1 MDNKKIIT
9 ATIIVVVLTII
20 IVIISHSLRNKPDQ
34 EFGSDK
40 NYQEQL
46 NKSASLLGL
55 SASNHEAIKKYFS
68 GDKAFN
74 KEKIKQHFTDTIVN
88 QDTLDFFRY
97 MDDLFKDSQD
107 LNDNLNRARQYL
119 YSVLPAEQAQLMLDL
134 YNKYLTL
141 QIDYYKKKSDKEPPR
156 TPEEAIANL
165 YELQESRRAIFGRES
180 ADMIFGNSVRAEEYT
195 IRRNAII
202 TDSNMTGLEK
212 ERKLSILSESIWGED
227 TAPFE
232 VNITPYQQ
240 YQSKLQLYSK
250 DLSEL
255 RTEEEKEALRQQLQ
269 RQTLSAKDIQK
280 LADVDREL
288 AEEKK
293 TKEQYYAREKEILN
307 DPSISQETKDM
318 KIRELQDATFGEEA
332 EAFRRGQ
339 AIQKETERLTKS
351 LRTH

>member
-20 IVIISHSLRNKPDQ
+20 IIIINHSLRNKSNQ
-34 EFGSDK
+34 EFSSDK
-40 NYQEQL
+40 AYREQL

-55 SASNHEAIKKYFS
+55 STSNHEAIRKYFS
-68 GDKAFN
+68 DDKDFS
-74 KEKIKQHFTDTIVN
+74 KEKIKQHFTDAIVN
-88 QDTLDFFRY
+88 EDTLNFFWY
-97 MDDLFKDSQD
+97 MDDLFKDSKD

-119 YSVLPAEQAQLMLDL
+119 YSVFPPEQAQMMLDL
-134 YNKYLTL
+134 YNKHLTL
-141 QIDYYKKKSDKEPPR
+141 QIDYYNKKKDTEITR

-165 YELQESRRAIFGRES
+165 YKLQESRRAIFGREN
-180 ADMIFGNSVRAEEYT
+180 ADIIFGNSVRAEEYT

-202 TDSNMTGLEK
+202 TDRNMAGLEK
-212 ERKLSILSESIWGED
+212 ERKLSILNESIWD
-227 TAPFE
+227 TDSAPFE
-232 VNITPYQQ
+232 VNTTPYEQ
-240 YQSKLQLYSK
+240 YQEKLQLYSK

-269 RQTLSAKDIQK
+269 RQTLSAEDIQR
-280 LADVDREL
+280 LTDVDREL

-293 TKEQYYAREKEILN
+293 TKEQYYALEKEILD

-332 EAFRRGQ
+332 EAFRRRQ

-351 LRTH
+351 SPNH

>member
-20 IVIISHSLRNKPDQ
+20 IVIINHSLRNKSDQ

-40 NYQEQL
+40 AYQEQL

-55 SASNHEAIKKYFS
+55 SASNQEAIRKYFS
-68 GDKAFN
+68 GNKDFN
-74 KEKIKQHFTDTIVN
+74 KEKIKQHFTGTIVN
-88 QDTLDFFRY
+88 EDTLDFFRY

-119 YSVLPAEQAQLMLDL
+119 NSVLPPEQAEKMLDL
-134 YNKYLTL
+134 YQKHLTI
-141 QIDYYKKKSDKEPPR
+141 QIDSYDPKRDKEIPR

-165 YELQESRRAIFGRES
+165 YKLQESRRVIFGREN
-180 ADMIFGNSVRAEEYT
+180 ADIIFGNSVRAEEYN

-212 ERKLSILSESIWGED
+212 ERQLSILNESIWGTD

-232 VNITPYQQ
+232 VNIMPYQQ

-250 DLSEL
+250 DFSDLH
-255 RTEEEKEALRQQLQ
+255 TEEEKEALRQQLQ
-269 RQTLSAKDIQK
+269 RQTLSPEDIQK
-280 LADVDREL
+280 LADVDRDL
-288 AEEKK
+288 AEEKR
-293 TKEQYYAREKEILN
+293 TKEQYYTREKEILN
-307 DPSISQETKDM
+307 DPSIGQETKDM

-332 EAFRRGQ
+332 EALRRRQ

-351 LRTH
+351 SRTN

>member
-9 ATIIVVVLTII
+9 ATTIVVVLTII
-20 IVIISHSLRNKPDQ
+20 IVIINHTLRNKSDQ

-40 NYQEQL
+40 AYREQL

-55 SASNHEAIKKYFS
+55 GASDQEAVRKYFS
-68 GDKAFN
+68 GGKDFG
-74 KEKIKQHFTDTIVN
+74 KEKIKQHFTGTIVN
-88 QDTLDFFRY
+88 EDTLDFFRY
-97 MDDLFKDSQD
+97 MDDLFKNSKD
-107 LNDNLNRARQYL
+107 LNDNLNSARQYL
-119 YSVLPAEQAQLMLDL
+119 YSVFPPEQAQLMLEL
-134 YNKYLTL
+134 YRKHLTI
-141 QIDYYKKKSDKEPPR
+141 QIDSYDSKRDKEIPQ

-165 YELQESRRAIFGRES
+165 YKLQESRRAIFGREN
-180 ADMIFGNSVRAEEYT
+180 ADIIFGNSVRAEEYT

-212 ERKLSILSESIWGED
+212 ERKLSILNESIWGTD

-232 VNITPYQQ
+232 VNTTPYQQ
-240 YQSKLQLYSK
+240 YQGKLQLYSK
-250 DLSEL
+250 DFSEL

-269 RQTLSAKDIQK
+269 RQTLSAEDIQK

-332 EAFRRGQ
+332 EAFRRRQ
-339 AIQKETERLTKS
+339 TIQKETELLTKGS
-351 LRTH
+351 LTH